1 MPAGIWAKCP
11 RCRNLIYRKEL
22 ERNLK
27 VCPKCSYHHRLTA
40 VERLEI
46 TLDEN
51 SFQEY
56 DAGLASTDP
65 LGFESYPDKLSEA
78 QAKTEQAEAVLTGEG
93 TIEGWRTVTGALD
106 FYFMGGSMG
115 SAVGEKVARA
125 AERAHAQRL
134 PLLIF
139 SASGGA
145 RMQEGVLSLMQLAKT
160 SAAIGRLHDAGLP
173 YLSVMCDPT
182 TGGVTASFAFLG
194 DVILAEPGALIGF
207 AGRLRR
213 RSRGHSGPVEAE
225 IAPLMERA
233 EQLRVQIYTHP
244 SPWHIVQLA
253 RQSQRPRLLDFLG
266 TLCSD
271 VMELHGDRLYRDDP
285 ALLAALARFNGQPVV
300 VIGHNKGKDTKENIA
315 RNFGMP
321 YPEGYRKALRAM
333 RLAEKF
339 RYPVISF
346 VDTPGAYPG
355 DEAEERGQAEAIARN
370 IQEMSRL
377 RTPVVGAGGVN
388 E

>member
-11 RCRNLIYRKEL
+11 RCRNLIYRKDL

-65 LGFESYPDKLSEA
+65 LGFEGYPDKLSEA

-115 SAVGEKVARA
+115 SAVGEKGARA
-125 AERAHAQRL
+125 AERAHAQPR

-145 RMQEGVLSLMQLAKT
+145 RMHEGVRSPMPAAKT
-160 SAAIGRLHDAGLP
+160 SAADGRLHDAPPPHLA
-173 YLSVMCDPT
+173 VMCAPAT
-182 TGGVTASFAFLG
+182 RGRPAS
-194 DVILAEPGALIGF
+194 
-207 AGRLRR
+207 
-213 RSRGHSGPVEAE
+213 
-225 IAPLMERA
+225 
-233 EQLRVQIYTHP
+233 
-244 SPWHIVQLA
+244 
-253 RQSQRPRLLDFLG
+253 
-266 TLCSD
+266 
-271 VMELHGDRLYRDDP
+271 
-285 ALLAALARFNGQPVV
+285 
-300 VIGHNKGKDTKENIA
+300 
-315 RNFGMP
+315 
-321 YPEGYRKALRAM
+321 
-333 RLAEKF
+333 
-339 RYPVISF
+339 
-346 VDTPGAYPG
+346 
-355 DEAEERGQAEAIARN
+355 
-370 IQEMSRL
+370 
-377 RTPVVGAGGVN
+377 
-388 E
+388 